1 MTMIEPYHAPVPL
14 PVGGEPPLLHG
25 THASSLCPD
34 TGLNVPLCF
43 RAAFAEGAILTCG
56 YEGCLY
62 LLPPASWQSLV
73 RQARTIAPASEQ
85 GRLQRRRIFASALA
99 VVLDAD
105 GNFVPPPDLLTYAGI
120 REQVIF
126 AGVDSYIEL
135 WAAHRWLKMR
145 DQLARS
151 AYHAMQPNP

>member
-1 MTMIEPYHAPVPL
+1 MTMIESYHVATPL
-14 PVGGEPPLLHG
+14 PAVCELPLLHG

-34 TGLNVPLCF
+34 ARLNVPPCF

-73 RQARTIAPASEQ
+73 RQARTIAPSSEQ
-85 GRLQRRRIFASALA
+85 GRLQRRRVFASALA
-99 VVLDAD
+99 VALDAD
-105 GNFVPPPDLLTYAGI
+105 GNFTPPPDLLAYAGI
-120 REQVIF
+120 RARVIF

-135 WAAHRWLKMR
+135 WAAHRWLSMR

-151 AYHAMQPNP
+151 AYRTMHTQP

>member
-1 MTMIEPYHAPVPL
+1 MTMIESYHVPAPL
-14 PVGGEPPLLHG
+14 PAVCEPPLLHG

-34 TGLNVPLCF
+34 ARLNVPLCF

-73 RQARTIAPASEQ
+73 RQARTIAPSSEQ
-85 GRLQRRRIFASALA
+85 GRLQRRQVFASAL
-99 VVLDAD
+99 VVTLDAD
-105 GNFVPPPDLLTYAGI
+105 GNFAPPPDLLAYAGI
-120 REQVIF
+120 RARVIF

-135 WAAHRWLKMR
+135 WAAHRWLSMR

-151 AYHAMQPNP
+151 AYRTMHTQP